1 MNYMNSLTP
10 EQRQAV
16 IAKRVATRQANIAK
30 RKAQREEALAYAHGL
45 GQQIELMQ
53 ERLAGLQA
61 QVAMQELSNK
71 ITGKVLLQR
80 EQVVKAAQP
89 WHTASG
95 VYFLVDGDEIVYVGQ
110 SVNIYARIPQ
120 HHSKQFDRYLY
131 IPCEPKLLNALES
144 LYIHCFQ
151 PKLNFTSEGVLCY
164 PLTLTKLLNEV
175 SKYDMALPTLS
186 KSKRQGNKTTQVQ
199 P

>member
-80 EQVVKAAQP
+80 EQGVKAAQP

-95 VYFLVDGDEIVYVGQ
+95 V
-110 SVNIYARIPQ
+110 
-120 HHSKQFDRYLY
+120 
-131 IPCEPKLLNALES
+131 
-144 LYIHCFQ
+144 
-151 PKLNFTSEGVLCY
+151 
-164 PLTLTKLLNEV
+164 
-175 SKYDMALPTLS
+175 
-186 KSKRQGNKTTQVQ
+186 
-199 P
+199 